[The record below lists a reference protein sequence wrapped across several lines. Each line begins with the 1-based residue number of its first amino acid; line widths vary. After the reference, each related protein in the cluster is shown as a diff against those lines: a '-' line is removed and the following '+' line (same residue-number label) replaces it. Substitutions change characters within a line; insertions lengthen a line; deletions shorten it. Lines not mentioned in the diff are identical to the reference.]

1 MSTTY
6 EIRNNAQYNSTEIYF
21 DGKPSEEIRNALKAL
36 RFRWHGI
43 KKCWYGFATDFEIS
57 RAINSATPEEEQES
71 TTVYSDGYLGGGA
84 VFGGKSHLG
93 LYGQELKKAIAEDIK
108 KAGIKGVT
116 LAMRKGTIYAT
127 IRTNPEDIKPLDE
140 FLKDYKLNYNQH
152 WIYYFD
158 DERKAKDIHI
168 DTLISLSTEERQ
180 DITRRAAE
188 FEYYKEIQSE
198 CSLNEYFL
206 DRYKGFTASGMA
218 KIKAVNNIIKAYRY
232 DESNAMV
239 DYFHTNFYYYLIT
252 KPQNL
257 TKEV

>member
-6 EIRNNAQYNSTEIYF
+6 EIRNNPQYNSTEVYF

-57 RAINSATPEEEQES
+57 RAINNATPDEEQTT

-84 VFGGKSHLG
+84 VFGGKSHLH

-116 LAMRKGTIYAT
+116 LAMRRDTIYAT
-127 IRTNPEDIKPLDE
+127 IKTTPEDIRPFED
-140 FLKDYKLNYNQH
+140 FYKDFSISGSCY
-152 WIYYFD
+152 WIDYFD
-158 DERKAKDIHI
+158 EDKKVKNIHRDKFYDLEQSEREYI
-168 DTLISLSTEERQ
+168 
-180 DITRRAAE
+180 RRGAAE
-188 FEYYKEIQSE
+188 LEYQKEVLSE
-198 CSLNEYFL
+198 CSLNEYHL
-206 DRYKGFTASGMA
+206 DKYKTFSDKGMK
-218 KIKAVNNIIKAYRY
+218 KIQAIQNIILAYRF

-252 KPQNL
+252 KPTA